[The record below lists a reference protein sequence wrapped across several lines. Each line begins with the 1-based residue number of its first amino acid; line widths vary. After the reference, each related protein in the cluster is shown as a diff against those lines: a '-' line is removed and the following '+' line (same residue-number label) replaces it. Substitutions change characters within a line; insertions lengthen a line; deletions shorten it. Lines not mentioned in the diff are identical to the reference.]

1 MGAFFQQI
9 FNLLT
14 TEAGSLVYHL
24 VVAFSIAAALQAS
37 LGYWRKSEFPQG
49 RRMIAGL
56 GGLLLLRLALFAA
69 SGLAWQGLISA
80 GLVLPPLDRAVT
92 LLSLILIIWLWA
104 FPQHQRAADAATLL
118 LGLLTLTLVAFFV
131 VWGAGQSELPTFNGS
146 WPDTVSEIYAMTL
159 IALGVLVLFVRRPDG
174 WSFGVSMFAL
184 LFVGHLVY
192 LLYFS
197 SSGDYPGAVRLAQM
211 AAYPMLLILPQ
222 RFLIQAVVA
231 PEYEAAPES
240 GIVSSVGMK
249 ILPTCLDMVTESD
262 SDRICRA
269 ITNAVARAMRA
280 DLCLLVSLSTREHQV
295 DIQCGFDLIR
305 EMPLPGTTLDNEELP
320 NLSTALRR
328 RRTIHLASQDEP
340 PDLDSLA
347 SRLNLGNTGDLIA
360 APVAPI
366 DGDFHF
372 GVVLLS
378 PYSEHVW
385 TPEEQGDLLEISEG
399 LVRLIQRNVQIG
411 EIKRELDRLRASTQG
426 VQTHVERDRDDLAAE
441 LDLLKQTSEQ
451 DRSQLSSLAAVVAA
465 QEELQDTVERLR
477 AENAALQHQ
486 LEQGS
491 GGSPSEEVQ
500 HLEEELRLT
509 LEEVAYLR
517 QNLSEMDEKM
527 MALKK
532 VGAAGVPP
540 AAEKMERVAVLAQE
554 LRQPMSSIIGYTDF
568 LLGESIGI
576 LGTLQQKFLDRVKVA
591 TERMARL
598 VDELIQV
605 TTLETGPEVVGRQT
619 VDLGLVL
626 DKAIAEA
633 STHLREKDIALRVD
647 MPEALPHLDA
657 DPDAIEQ
664 VIADLLQNA
673 GTVTPENGDIWL
685 RARIESSDGLPDYVL
700 LQVTDQGGGIAAQD
714 IHRVFSTV
722 QRVESPA
729 IEGVGESVDVLSNVK
744 ALVEALGGRIWVD
757 SELGQG
763 STFSVL
769 FPVASGT
776 PGQNG
781 HGEGVG

>member
-49 RRMIAGL
+49 RRMVAGL
-56 GGLLLLRLALFAA
+56 GGLLLLRLALFAV

-131 VWGAGQSELPTFNGS
+131 VWGAGQSELPAFNGS

-184 LFVGHLVY
+184 LFAGHLVY

-231 PEYEAAPES
+231 PEYEAES
-240 GIVSSVGMK
+240 EPGTVSSVGMK

-305 EMPLPGTTLDNEELP
+305 EMPLTGMTLDNEELP

-328 RRTIHLASQDEP
+328 RRTIHLASQDSP
-340 PDLDSLA
+340 PDLDNLA

-372 GVVLLS
+372 GVILLS
-378 PYSEHVW
+378 PYSEHIW

-399 LVRLIQRNVQIG
+399 LVRLIERNVQIG
-411 EIKRELDRLRASTQG
+411 EIKRELDRLRAATQG
-426 VQTHVERDRDDLAAE
+426 DQTQAELDRDELAAE

-451 DRSQLSSLAAVVAA
+451 DRSQLSSLAAVVAV
-465 QEELQDTVERLR
+465 QEGLQDTVERLR
-477 AENAALQHQ
+477 AENEALQHQ
-486 LEQGS
+486 LEQRSGS
-491 GGSPSEEVQ
+491 SSSEEVQ

-517 QNLSEMDEKM
+517 QNLSDMDEKM

-532 VGAAGVPP
+532 AAASGLPSSV
-540 AAEKMERVAVLAQE
+540 EKMEQVAVLAQE

-605 TTLETGPEVVGRQT
+605 TTLETDSAVVRKQM

-647 MPEALPHLDA
+647 MPEDLPHLDA
-657 DPDAIEQ
+657 DPEAIEQ

-714 IHRVFSTV
+714 IQRVFSTV
-722 QRVESPA
+722 QRIESPA

-769 FPVASGT
+769 FPVAAAN
-776 PGQNG
+776 PGPNG
-781 HGEGVG
+781 HGESAG

>member
-14 TEAGSLVYHL
+14 TEAGSLTYHL
-24 VVAFSIAAALQAS
+24 VLAFSIAAALQAS
-37 LGYWRKSEFPQG
+37 FGYWRRSEFPQG
-49 RRMIAGL
+49 RRMVAGL
-56 GGLLLLRLALFAA
+56 GVLLLLRLVLFAA

-92 LLSLILIIWLWA
+92 LLSLIVIIWLWA
-104 FPQHQRAADAATLL
+104 FPQPQRSADAATLL
-118 LGLLTLTLVAFFV
+118 MGLLTLTLVAFFV
-131 VWGAGQSELPTFNGS
+131 VWGAGQSELPAFNGS

-174 WSFGVSMFAL
+174 WSFGVSMFVL
-184 LFVGHLVY
+184 LFAGHLIY

-197 SSGDYPGAVRLAQM
+197 STGDYPGPVRLAQM

-231 PEYEAAPES
+231 PEYETTPQTS
-240 GIVSSVGMK
+240 TVSSVGMK
-249 ILPTCLDMVTESD
+249 ILPTCLDMVTETD

-269 ITNAVARAMRA
+269 ITSAVARAMRA

-305 EMPLPGTTLDNEELP
+305 EMPLQGASLENADLP

-328 RRTIHLASQDEP
+328 RRTLHLSSQEES
-340 PDLDSLA
+340 PDLNSLA
-347 SRLNLGNTGDLIA
+347 NLFNLGNAGDLIA
-360 APVAPI
+360 APIAPL

-372 GVVLLS
+372 GVILLS

-385 TPEEQGDLLEISEG
+385 TLEEQSDLLDISEG
-399 LVRLIQRNVQIG
+399 LIRLIQRNIQIS
-411 EIKRELDRLRASTQG
+411 EIKRELDRLRASSQG
-426 VQTHVERDRDDLAAE
+426 MQAQVEQDRDELAAE
-441 LDLLKQTSEQ
+441 FDQLKQTSEQ

-465 QEELQDTVERLR
+465 HEALQDTVENLR
-477 AENAALQHQ
+477 AENETLQHK
-486 LEQGS
+486 LELSSSGS
-491 GGSPSEEVQ
+491 ASEEVQ

-527 MALKK
+527 MALKS
-532 VGAAGVPP
+532 VGASGQPP
-540 AAEKMERVAVLAQE
+540 SAAKMEQVALLAQE

-605 TTLETGPEVVGRQT
+605 TTQETGPAVARTQT

-633 STHLREKDIALRVD
+633 SSHLREKDIALRVD
-647 MPEALPHLDA
+647 MPEDLPHLDA

-700 LQVTDQGGGIAAQD
+700 LQVTDQGGGIAAAD

-729 IEGVGESVDVLSNVK
+729 IEGVGESVDVLANVK

-769 FPVASGT
+769 FPVAAT
-776 PGQNG
+776 NPGPDG
-781 HGEGVG
+781 HGEKAA